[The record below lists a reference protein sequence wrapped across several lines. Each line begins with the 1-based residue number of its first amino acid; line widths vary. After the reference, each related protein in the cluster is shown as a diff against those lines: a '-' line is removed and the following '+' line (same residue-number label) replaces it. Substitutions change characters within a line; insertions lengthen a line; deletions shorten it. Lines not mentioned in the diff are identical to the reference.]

1 MARTTQVQSIDSQ
14 IAEYVSGLSAN
25 RKKAVLTVV
34 KSIADADHE
43 AEFEKKWAK
52 AITVEEARKRTLA
65 FIDTLKWG
73 K

>member
-1 MARTTQVQSIDSQ
+1 MARTVKVENIDTE
-14 IAEYVSGLSAN
+14 IKNYVSGLSMKN
-25 RKKAVLTVV
+25 KQAVLTVV
-34 KSIADADHE
+34 KTIAEAEHD

-65 FIDTLKWG
+65 FIDTLKWS